1 MRFLVFFIDID
12 MPEVNGFEVAS
23 YLKKWNRECCIVFV
37 SNKDDL
43 VFQSLVYHPFFFIR
57 KAHLDE
63 ELEPQLLELQKKAGK
78 KVPQIELQTGRQ
90 SVKLA
95 LRDIWF
101 VESEKNYLLF
111 YREKDTRDEA
121 IRVRMKMSEA
131 EKKLE
136 AHKFVRTHKG
146 YLVNMNYVYR
156 LREKELLLLN
166 GKSIPVSRNY
176 LNQVRMKISGS
187 GDGMSATFWKVFEL
201 AISVWENILLLE
213 FCMDFMQQ
221 KPKGKKGK
229 ILWGI
234 AVLFGLIFPALEKYP
249 ALYDRWEMWIT
260 LIWLFVYLMVGTQ
273 GSVLRKVTAAVVA
286 RAVLMM
292 VNTAILFGGSFILQE
307 SVASFNS
314 RSGYSK
320 NCDHAIIKNF
330 LFFCW

>member
-1 MRFLVFFIDID
+1 M
-12 MPEVNGFEVAS
+12 
-23 YLKKWNRECCIVFV
+23 
-37 SNKDDL
+37 
-43 VFQSLVYHPFFFIR
+43 FQSLVYHPFFFIR

-176 LNQVRMKISGS
+176 LNQVRMKIMGVVME
-187 GDGMSATFWKVFEL
+187 GVRRFVRFLNLQFLFGKTYFCWNSAW
-201 AISVWENILLLE
+201 ILCSRNPE
-213 FCMDFMQQ
+213 
-221 KPKGKKGK
+221 GKKVKFCGE
-229 ILWGI
+229 LQC
-234 AVLFGLIFPALEKYP
+234 
-249 ALYDRWEMWIT
+249 
-260 LIWLFVYLMVGTQ
+260 YLG
-273 GSVLRKVTAAVVA
+273 
-286 RAVLMM
+286 
-292 VNTAILFGGSFILQE
+292 
-307 SVASFNS
+307 
-314 RSGYSK
+314 
-320 NCDHAIIKNF
+320 
-330 LFFCW
+330 

>member
-1 MRFLVFFIDID
+1 MCILQSIGITGIINFFCYRSWWAWGLGIPIGIWYVRWRKKELAERRRRILRNHFK
-12 MPEVNGFEVAS
+12 EVLQGLQTAVRAGYSMEQGVTECR
-23 YLKKWNRECCIVFV
+23 REMERLFG
-37 SNKDDL
+37 NKDDL

-176 LNQVRMKISGS
+176 LNQVRMKIMG
-187 GDGMSATFWKVFEL
+187 
-201 AISVWENILLLE
+201 
-213 FCMDFMQQ
+213 
-221 KPKGKKGK
+221 
-229 ILWGI
+229 
-234 AVLFGLIFPALEKYP
+234 
-249 ALYDRWEMWIT
+249 
-260 LIWLFVYLMVGTQ
+260 
-273 GSVLRKVTAAVVA
+273 VV
-286 RAVLMM
+286 M
-292 VNTAILFGGSFILQE
+292 E
-307 SVASFNS
+307 
-314 RSGYSK
+314 
-320 NCDHAIIKNF
+320 
-330 LFFCW
+330 

>member
-1 MRFLVFFIDID
+1 MFLNKLEIRIRGLSQKHKIAVKMECYVSAKEMLEGIKNLDEISVFFIDID
-12 MPEVNGFEVAS
+12 MPEVTGMELAAKLEVNGFEVAS

-176 LNQVRMKISGS
+176 LNQVRMKIMG
-187 GDGMSATFWKVFEL
+187 
-201 AISVWENILLLE
+201 
-213 FCMDFMQQ
+213 
-221 KPKGKKGK
+221 
-229 ILWGI
+229 
-234 AVLFGLIFPALEKYP
+234 
-249 ALYDRWEMWIT
+249 
-260 LIWLFVYLMVGTQ
+260 
-273 GSVLRKVTAAVVA
+273 VV
-286 RAVLMM
+286 M
-292 VNTAILFGGSFILQE
+292 E
-307 SVASFNS
+307 
-314 RSGYSK
+314 
-320 NCDHAIIKNF
+320 
-330 LFFCW
+330 

>member
-1 MRFLVFFIDID
+1 
-12 MPEVNGFEVAS
+12 
-23 YLKKWNRECCIVFV
+23 
-37 SNKDDL
+37 
-43 VFQSLVYHPFFFIR
+43 
-57 KAHLDE
+57 
-63 ELEPQLLELQKKAGK
+63 
-78 KVPQIELQTGRQ
+78 
-90 SVKLA
+90 
-95 LRDIWF
+95 
-101 VESEKNYLLF
+101 
-111 YREKDTRDEA
+111 
-121 IRVRMKMSEA
+121 
-131 EKKLE
+131 
-136 AHKFVRTHKG
+136 
-146 YLVNMNYVYR
+146 
-156 LREKELLLLN
+156 
-166 GKSIPVSRNY
+166 
-176 LNQVRMKISGS
+176 
-187 GDGMSATFWKVFEL
+187 MSATFWKVFEL

-307 SVASFNS
+307 SVASFIQDQDT
-314 RSGYSK
+314 K